1 MQVDWAAFTP
11 WSAAAGGIL
20 IGTSAILFA
29 GLAGRIAGIS
39 GIVGGLLRPR
49 AHDIGWRVAF
59 VAGLLGAALV
69 YRLFGPGLSVEVDAS
84 TATLVVAGLLV
95 GWGSRVGSGCTSGH
109 GVCGLARRSP
119 RSIAATLAFM
129 ASGMLTVFV
138 LRHLLP

>member
-20 IGTSAILFA
+20 IGTSATLFA
-29 GLAGRIAGIS
+29 VLAGRIAGIS

-69 YRLFGPGLSVEVDAS
+69 YRLFGPGLSIEIDAS
-84 TATLVVAGLLV
+84 NAMLVVAGLLV